1 MNKLSAIVLLL
12 ITVSILGVSGC
23 GGKSATVFL
32 HPEYDFRYVEQI
44 GVIPF
49 ENQSKEQGAGS
60 RVTQVFMSEL
70 LSEKVFNII
79 EPGEVSR
86 ALEKYST
93 LRTSQLT
100 KDQVKEIGQSLKA
113 QALIFGT
120 VAELTSFRSGNST
133 TNTVT
138 LVVRMVDTE
147 SGETV
152 WSTTHTS
159 GGKGFFASLF
169 GTGDKSQSE
178 VIRNC
183 VEGVL
188 KTLID

>member
-1 MNKLSAIVLLL
+1 M
-12 ITVSILGVSGC
+12 SILTGC
-23 GGKSATVFL
+23 GAKSATTFL
-32 HPEYDFRYVEQI
+32 HPEFNFQYVEN
-44 GVIPF
+44 VAVVPF
-49 ENQSKEQGAGS
+49 ENQSNEQGAGS
-60 RVTQVFMSEL
+60 RVTQVFISEL
-70 LSEKVFNII
+70 LAQRVFNVI
-79 EPGEVSR
+79 EPGEVTH

-100 KDQVKEIGQSLKA
+100 KDQIREIGKSLNA

-120 VAELTSFRSGNST
+120 VAELTGYRSGNST

-178 VIRNC
+178 VIRDC

-188 KTLID
+188 NTLID